1 MHEKALFL
9 AQKPVRNVI
18 ELARQA
24 DVTFVGI
31 GSVGDDA
38 ALLQDGFVTAR

>member
-1 MHEKALFL
+1 MC
-9 AQKPVRNVI
+9 I

-31 GSVGDDA
+31 GQMGEDA
-38 ALLQDGFVTAR
+38 PLLQDGFVTPTRCAPW